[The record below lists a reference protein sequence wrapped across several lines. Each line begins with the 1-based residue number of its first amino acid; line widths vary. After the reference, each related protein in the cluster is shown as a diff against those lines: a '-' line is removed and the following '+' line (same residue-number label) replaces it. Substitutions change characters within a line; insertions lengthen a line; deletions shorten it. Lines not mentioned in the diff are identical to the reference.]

1 MVLIY
6 LNSFRENIED
16 FVKAERNLIMLKIIH
31 TKRLYF
37 ESVLES
43 KVNQNVNI

>member
-1 MVLIY
+1 
-6 LNSFRENIED
+6 
-16 FVKAERNLIMLKIIH
+16 MLKHIH

-43 KVNQNVNI
+43 KVNQNVNIQKKKAFNVDIFYKTIVRKN